1 MLNELLLKMRQKYLQ
16 QLNLAVQQGC
26 QTIIAN
32 PNVHKIILIGSY
44 NQDYVDLFSDL
55 EFVII
60 MDSK

>member
-16 QLNLAVQQGC
+16 QLNLAVQQVC

-60 MDSK
+60 MDCK